1 MCVRKRE
8 REREKL
14 VEGFCKSSLWSDTL
28 AEEEEKKMKK
38 NEKKEKKKEKFV
50 QRKCRK
56 VGRPEG

>member
-1 MCVRKRE
+1 M
-8 REREKL
+8 
-14 VEGFCKSSLWSDTL
+14 EGFCKSSLWSDTL